1 MDSVMPT
8 KAALLC
14 LVLCLLP
21 VAIHGQMSTPPAS
34 KSSASIPPD
43 CDKPELLA
51 KGQPVMNQRRDGLAF
66 GFSLPKHD
74 FKVGEPIV
82 LYIWV
87 DNPGDAPAGVM
98 TCEDLGHFKGTHIGI
113 YDASGRRVPSQLEN
127 RIQEK
132 CAANPRIE
140 EMMIQTCG
148 RNFAIHIPAHTC
160 VNRGSFDFT
169 SVLTDNYD
177 LPPGDYTVRLRSEA
191 SIEMGGICGPE
202 DKAPVPPELGT
213 AVSFSVVKP

>member
-1 MDSVMPT
+1 MPT
-8 KAALLC
+8 KVSLIC
-14 LVLCLLP
+14 LVLCAL
-21 VAIHGQMSTPPAS
+21 AIIGQRTTPLAAGP
-34 KSSASIPPD
+34 SASIPPD

-51 KGQPVMNQRRDGLAF
+51 KGQPVMTQRRDGLAF

-74 FKVGEPIV
+74 FKTGEPIV
-82 LYIWV
+82 LSIWV

-98 TCEDLGHFKGTHIGI
+98 TCEDLGHFKGMHIGI
-113 YDASGRRVPSQLEN
+113 YEASGRRVPSQLEN

-191 SIEMGGICGPE
+191 SIEKGGICGPE
-202 DKAPVPPELGT
+202 DKTSVPPEPGT
-213 AVSFSVVKP
+213 ALSFSVVKP